1 MELCGG
7 THVRKTS
14 DIGIFK
20 IKSEGAIASGIRR
33 IEAVCGAAAC
43 NWMYESIENAKK
55 ESEESR
61 TRLDAIS
68 EQLRALGSETVTYP
82 DFPHIV
88 TGMLEE
94 GSFEQRNCVF
104 KNILEH
110 TEGLKAAV
118 VDADKTLKK
127 AQFAGAAELAT
138 ALIDTLDLSRN
149 LVIARDGPPALLQEL
164 LNSLK
169 GRQFANAAFCIVND
183 GNKLHLGAFSGSNSD
198 QNAGK
203 LIQELAPI
211 AGGKGGGKEQMAR
224 GAAPQI
230 ESIGELTRIAKE
242 TLRAE

>member
-1 MELCGG
+1 MGL
-7 THVRKTS
+7 
-14 DIGIFK
+14 FK

-43 NWMYESIENAKK
+43 EWMYESIEKAKK
-55 ESEESR
+55 ESEELR

-68 EQLRALGSETVTYP
+68 EQLRALDSEPVSFP
-82 DFPHIV
+82 EFPHFN
-88 TGMLEE
+88 TGMLEG

-110 TEGLKAAV
+110 SEGLKAAV
-118 VDADKTLKK
+118 ADADKTLKK
-127 AQFAGAAELAT
+127 AQFAGATELAT

-149 LVIARDGPPALLQEL
+149 LVITHDGPPALLQEL

-169 GRQFANAAFCIVND
+169 SRQFANAAFCIIND
-183 GNKLHLGAFSGSNSD
+183 GSKLHLGAFSGSNSD

-230 ESIGELTRIAKE
+230 SSIGELTRIAKE
-242 TLRAE
+242 ALSAE